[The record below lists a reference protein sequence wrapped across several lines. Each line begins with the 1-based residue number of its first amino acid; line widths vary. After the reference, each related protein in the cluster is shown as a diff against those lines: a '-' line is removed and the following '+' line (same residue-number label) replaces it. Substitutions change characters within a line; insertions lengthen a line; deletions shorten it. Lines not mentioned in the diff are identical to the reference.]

1 MESKGLTMVLI
12 VLSLGAGLC
21 DGCLEDER
29 LALFQLKPFFHFIDH
44 RVQYLN
50 YDDSVEE
57 KESSSDCC
65 EWERVVCNP
74 TSGRITHLS
83 LDVPYVETSYDL
95 VDIVEYNYMGSQEEN
110 YWYLNASLFL
120 PFEELQNLSLRG
132 NSVAGCIVNQG
143 FERFSSRLNKL
154 EILDLSENYFNNSI
168 LTSLSGLSSLNSLNL
183 ANNKFTGSNST
194 YGIKILSKLNNLES
208 LDLSFN
214 NLGNNILQQ
223 LNGFTSLKSLRLQN
237 CGLKRIVDMYWN
249 PPLF

>member
-1 MESKGLTMVLI
+1 MESKGLTIVLI

-21 DGCLEDER
+21 DGCLEEER

-74 TSGRITHLS
+74 TSGRVTHLS

-120 PFEELQNLSLRG
+120 PFVELQNLSIRG
-132 NSVAGCIVNQG
+132 NSVAGCI
-143 FERFSSRLNKL
+143 
-154 EILDLSENYFNNSI
+154 
-168 LTSLSGLSSLNSLNL
+168 
-183 ANNKFTGSNST
+183 ANE
-194 YGIKILSKLNNLES
+194 GIKILSKLNNLES

-237 CGLKRIVDMYWN
+237 CGLKGIVDMR
-249 PPLF
+249 